1 MSPTRHLPSDIS
13 FQHLRIC
20 IGVLGI
26 LVPAS
31 VFLIANII
39 GNCDCLQ
46 DSISHYYYTISG
58 PVFVAVMF
66 SLGLIL
72 IFYPTPPPDPNTGM
86 AAPSAFKW
94 LRILP
99 GDHDAGFTT
108 VSGICAIA
116 VALVPTNAFSDGSC
130 AMFVFNTYAIREWIH
145 YGSAALMLVIFSY
158 MSMCVFTRTN
168 DENWRKNRWKAAK
181 IYTYLFCGIATLV
194 SIALIG
200 YFEIREQCWD
210 IPVPNK
216 STFYLEVTALV
227 PFGVSWLVKG
237 FD

>member
-1 MSPTRHLPSDIS
+1 MPTKNDPAKIK

-26 LVPAS
+26 LVPLS
-31 VFLIANII
+31 VVSIANIF
-39 GNCDCLQ
+39 GDCDYLQ

-58 PVFVAVMF
+58 PTFVGVMF

-72 IFYPTPPPDPNTGM
+72 IFYPTPPPDPITNM
-86 AAPSAFKW
+86 PAPSAFRW

-108 VSGICAIA
+108 TSGICSIA
-116 VALVPTNAFSDGSC
+116 VALVPTNAFSDDSC
-130 AMFVFNTYAIREWIH
+130 ALFCFDTYSVREWIH
-145 YGSAALMLVIFSY
+145 YGSAAAMLVIFSY

-168 DENWRKNRWKAAK
+168 DPKWRQNTWKAAK
-181 IYTYLFCGIATLV
+181 IYTYLLCGLATLT

-200 YFEIREQCWD
+200 FFEVREQCWH

-216 STFYLEVTALV
+216 STFFFEVTALV
-227 PFGVSWLVKG
+227 PFGISWLVKG